1 MKNYRPQLR
10 VNSYDERCSASCLG
24 DNIIGVLF
32 DKKGSEI
39 KRAIDARLSNINEK
53 IEDYQSMTTKVE
65 VFIDKKRAVLKDL
78 DVFYQAR
85 CDEKSALIKPHQK
98 NIDEIL
104 KKCKDDV
111 DDILRHSSDLVFDFD
126 KGTYKKIGEHAIKFE
141 EGFDEFKVNFLELDE
156 FLKKE
161 EEVVKDTQDHYN
173 GPCGC
178 TGIQGS
184 TGLQGVR
191 GYEGQSGPSSYS
203 QSQQDIAKVSDKILC
218 KLSSTEEDKAISKLR
233 TLRDYLQK
241 YFNKIELLKK
251 CIKQLEDERRILMLI
266 KNSIEDTRVYKLDL
280 NKLSAFGFE
289 DLNVT
294 DD

>member
-1 MKNYRPQLR
+1 MKNYKPQLR
-10 VNSYDERCSASCLG
+10 VNAYDERCSASCLG

-39 KRAIDARLSNINEK
+39 KTAINARLSNVNEK
-53 IEDYQSMTTKVE
+53 INDYELMVKKVE
-65 VFIDKKRAVLKDL
+65 VFIDKKRVVLKDL
-78 DVFYQAR
+78 DIFYQER
-85 CDEKSALIKPHQK
+85 YDEKTALIKPHQK

-111 DDILRHSSDLVFDFD
+111 DDILRHGSDLVFEFD
-126 KGTYKKIGEHAIKFE
+126 KVTYKKIGDHAVKFE
-141 EGFDEFKVNFLELDE
+141 DGFDEFKPNFIELDE
-156 FLKKE
+156 FLKRE
-161 EEVVKDTQDHYN
+161 ADVVKDTQDHYK
-173 GPCGC
+173 GPQGT

-184 TGLQGVR
+184 TGLQGIK
-191 GYEGQSGPSSYS
+191 GYEGQQGPDGYS
-203 QSQQDIAKVSDKILC
+203 QSQQDIAKISDKILC

-251 CIKQLEDERRILMLI
+251 CIRQLEDEKRILTLI

-289 DLNVT
+289 DLNV
-294 DD
+294 D